1 MGAGK
6 KVQQVFTKVDLIGF
20 KMYNSKKKKNIFKLL
35 DSSIQKEVTTK
46 TGKVNKKFV
55 TTGVVCGSGN
65 FSMRIPNLKKHV
77 ETILG
82 ITFSTRKQY
91 MMKINIDDVGN
102 KTQKNIKVTDL
113 CNILA
118 TLLNYKEHES
128 MFKSPI
134 SASDASASDASA
146 SGASASGASASATS
160 QDSISDSTRWFYNS
174 EEALYLTF

>member
-1 MGAGK
+1 
-6 KVQQVFTKVDLIGF
+6 
-20 KMYNSKKKKNIFKLL
+20 
-35 DSSIQKEVTTK
+35 
-46 TGKVNKKFV
+46 
-55 TTGVVCGSGN
+55 
-65 FSMRIPNLKKHV
+65 MRIPNLKKHV

-128 MFKSPI
+128 MFKSPT
-134 SASDASASDASA
+134 SASA
-146 SGASASGASASATS
+146 SGASASGASASAAS

-174 EEALYLTF
+174 EESLYLTF